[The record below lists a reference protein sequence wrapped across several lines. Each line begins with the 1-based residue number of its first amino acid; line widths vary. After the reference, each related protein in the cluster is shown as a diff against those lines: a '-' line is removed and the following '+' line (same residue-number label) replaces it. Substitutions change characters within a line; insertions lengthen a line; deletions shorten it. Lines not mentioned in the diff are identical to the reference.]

1 MSILCVFMRLFFYSL
16 YFCVAAAF
24 AVVVAISCN
33 KTSCHQLFRPQLL
46 PGYLLL
52 SLVANINVFFIE
64 CGWHFNYSVTQC
76 SSQPIVNFDFMRLFA
91 SVCVCV

>member
-16 YFCVAAAF
+16 YFVV
-24 AVVVAISCN
+24 AVVSCN

-52 SLVANINVFFIE
+52 LPTLPFFLLNADGI
-64 CGWHFNYSVTQC
+64 SIIQ
-76 SSQPIVNFDFMRLFA
+76 
-91 SVCVCV
+91 